1 MNMDDIKLSNSRGS
15 FDSPVISARKYNLII
30 GAVLLYGFIA
40 TLIITKT
47 IGPIAIGIKPF
58 ALLIG
63 YIVLVLAGSFIV
75 NGSDKPLISFLGY
88 NLIVLPIGV
97 VLTSVTYSYDPGL
110 IFRAVVV
117 TACVTGIMMIISMII
132 PSFFLKLGR
141 VLFLSLLL
149 VIIVEVLAL
158 FFSWHVFHVT
168 DVIIAVIF
176 CGYIGYDWVVA
187 QRIERTVDNAVDTAC
202 NLYVDI
208 VNLFLRILSIMDR
221 SDD

>member
-1 MNMDDIKLSNSRGS
+1 MNMDDIKLSNGRDV
-15 FDSPVISARKYNLII
+15 FDRHTISARKYNMII

-40 TLIITKT
+40 TLIVTKT
-47 IGPIAIGIKPF
+47 IGPIAIGINPF

-63 YIVLVLAGSFIV
+63 YIVLVLIGSFIV
-75 NGSDKPLISFLGY
+75 NGSDNPLISFLGY

-97 VLTSVTYSYDPGL
+97 VLTSVLYSYDPGL
-110 IFRAVVV
+110 IFRTVIV
-117 TACVTGIMMIISMII
+117 TACVTGIMMIISMIV

-149 VIIVEVLAL
+149 VFIVEVFAII
-158 FFSWHVFHVT
+158 FGWHVFHVT
-168 DVIIAVIF
+168 DVIMAVIF

-187 QRIERTVDNAVDTAC
+187 QRLEPTVDNAVDSAC

-208 VNLFLRILSIMDR
+208 VNLFLRLLHIMDN
-221 SDD
+221 DE

>member
-149 VIIVEVLAL
+149 VIIVEILAL

>member
-1 MNMDDIKLSNSRGS
+1 M
-15 FDSPVISARKYNLII
+15 
-30 GAVLLYGFIA
+30 
-40 TLIITKT
+40 
-47 IGPIAIGIKPF
+47 
-58 ALLIG
+58 
-63 YIVLVLAGSFIV
+63 
-75 NGSDKPLISFLGY
+75 
-88 NLIVLPIGV
+88 LPIGV

-149 VIIVEVLAL
+149 VIIVEILAL

>member
-149 VIIVEVLAL
+149 VIIVEILAL
-158 FFSWHVFHVT
+158 FFSWHVFNVT

>member
-47 IGPIAIGIKPF
+47 IGPIAIGINPF

>member
-1 MNMDDIKLSNSRGS
+1 MNMDDIKLSHGPDMYDNSI
-15 FDSPVISARKYNLII
+15 ISARKYNFII

-47 IGPIAIGIKPF
+47 IGPIAININPI

-63 YIVLVLAGSFIV
+63 YIVLVIIGSFIV
-75 NGSDKPLISFLGY
+75 NGSDNPLISFLGY

-97 VLTSVTYSYDPGL
+97 VLTSVAYVYDPGL
-110 IFRAVVV
+110 VFRAVVV
-117 TACVTGIMMIISMII
+117 TACVTGIMMIISMIV

-149 VIIVEVLAL
+149 VIIVEIFAI
-158 FFSWHVFHVT
+158 FFSWHIFHVT
-168 DVIIAVIF
+168 DVIVAVIF

-187 QRIERTVDNAVDTAC
+187 QKIDRTVDNAVDTAC

-208 VNLFLRILSIMDR
+208 VNLFLRILHIMDN
-221 SDD
+221 DD

>member
-149 VIIVEVLAL
+149 VIIVEILAL

-168 DVIIAVIF
+168 DVIIAVLF

>member
-149 VIIVEVLAL
+149 VIIVEILAL

-187 QRIERTVDNAVDTAC
+187 QRIERTVDNAIDTAC